1 MKDCDVIV
9 IGAGAAGLVAAGD
22 LLEAGRSVTLLEARD
37 RIGGR
42 IWTRREPAVVVP
54 IELGAE
60 FIHGHAPVTEA
71 LLGRAGSAIIEAADT
86 HFGLENGELKP
97 RDGYFPPIRA
107 AMRASDAL
115 ESGDMS
121 FDAFLEQHLA
131 SVLTP
136 AQRQYARMMAEGFDA
151 ADTSRASA
159 RAIAQEWSGET
170 IGSAPQARPREGYE
184 SLLAALM
191 ARLSGEGLRL
201 QLQSPVHAIRWS
213 RRAVEVTGEF
223 CGAPF
228 ALHATQA
235 LIALPLGVLQQP
247 ASSAGAVRFS
257 PALES
262 KRAALTG
269 LASGPVIKLQLLFA
283 RSFWETLHGGRY
295 RDAGFFH
302 VAQADFPTFWTPA
315 PARAPLLVAWAG
327 GPRAQRL
334 ATAATP
340 AEIVRKALA
349 SLQLIFGQEVDLEAQ
364 LRAYYCH
371 DWQQDPYA
379 RGAYSYVTVGASDA
393 RAALA
398 RPLEDTLFFAG
409 EATDEDA
416 SGTVAGALQSGR
428 RAAREIL
435 AAPAQRRRATSSV
448 RRRVEPRAGAADEV
462 TRGEGKPQQH

>member
-1 MKDCDVIV
+1 MKECDVIV

-22 LLEAGRSVTLLEARD
+22 LLQAGRSVTLLEARD

-42 IWTRREPAVVVP
+42 IWTRREPGVAVP

-60 FIHGHAPVTEA
+60 FIHGHAPVTEV
-71 LLGRAGSAIIEAADT
+71 LLGRSGTAIIEATGT
-86 HFGLENGELKP
+86 HFGLENGALKP
-97 RDGYFPPIRA
+97 RAGYFPPIRA
-107 AMRASDAL
+107 AMQASDAL
-115 ESGDMS
+115 KSHDLS
-121 FDAFLEQHLA
+121 FDAFLEQSLA

-159 RAIAQEWSGET
+159 RAILEEWTGET

-184 SLLAALM
+184 SLLAALI

-201 QLQSPVHAIRWS
+201 QLQSPVHSIRWS
-213 RRAVEVTGEF
+213 RGSVEVTGEF

-228 ALHATQA
+228 ALHAAHA
-235 LIALPLGVLQQP
+235 LIALPLGVLQQS
-247 ASSAGAVRFS
+247 ANGAGAVRFS
-257 PALES
+257 PALEM
-262 KRAALTG
+262 KRAALEG

-283 RSFWETLHGGRY
+283 SSFWETLHGERY

-302 VAQADFPTFWTPA
+302 VPEAEFPTFWTPA

-334 ATAATP
+334 AAGAAP
-340 AEIVRKALA
+340 AQIARKALA
-349 SLQLIFGQEVDLEAQ
+349 SLQLLFGKEVDLRAQ
-364 LRAYYCH
+364 LRAYYYH
-371 DWQQDPYA
+371 DWQQDAYA

-398 RPLEDTLFFAG
+398 QPLEDTLFFAG
-409 EATDEDA
+409 EATDEEEG
-416 SGTVAGALQSGR
+416 GTVAGALQSGQ
-428 RAAREIL
+428 RAARELL
-435 AAPAQRRRATSSV
+435 AFGR
-448 RRRVEPRAGAADEV
+448 
-462 TRGEGKPQQH
+462 